1 MSYVTTDEIIQARQ
15 MDLLTYLQNYE
26 PENLI
31 KVSRDTYCTKEHD
44 SLKINNGMWHWFS
57 RGFGGATALDY
68 LIKVKEMTFPQ
79 AVMTILGK
87 TAVSKPVFMKR
98 EADKERRLLLP
109 ERSSSTDHVVRYL
122 RGRGIHPSV
131 INYCLK
137 NDLLYESAD
146 KHRNAVFLCR
156 DINGKVR
163 SAAVRSTTTAYKG
176 DVTGSDKHCSFSFPG
191 DPGRNDLHIFES
203 AIDLLSYASILQMK
217 GYDWQEVPM
226 LSLAGVYIQSR
237 KDVVPVALAQYLKDH
252 PVITDVHMHLDN
264 DEVGRGAS
272 DGIKAGL
279 QNRGYTV
286 FDEPPACGKDVNDQL
301 MANVGLKRNREVYQR

>member
-1 MSYVTTDEIIQARQ
+1 MSYVTTEEIIQARQ

-31 KVSRDTYCTKEHD
+31 RVSRDTYCTREHD
-44 SLKINNGMWHWFS
+44 SLKISNGMWHWFS

-68 LIKVKEMTFPQ
+68 LVKVRDMSFPQ

-87 TAVSKPVFMKR
+87 AAVSKPVFMKHDVSR
-98 EADKERRLLLP
+98 ERRLLLP
-109 ERSSSTDHVVRYL
+109 ERSSSSDHVICYL

-131 INYCLK
+131 IDYCIR

-146 KHRNAVFLCR
+146 KYRNAVFLGR
-156 DINGKVR
+156 DKDGVVR
-163 SAAVRSTTTAYKG
+163 SAAIRSTTTAYKG

-191 DPGRNDLHIFES
+191 DSNNKDLHIFES
-203 AIDLLSYASILQMK
+203 AIDLLSYASLMQMK
-217 GYDWQEVPM
+217 GYDWEEVPM

-237 KDVVPVALAQYLKDH
+237 KSVVPVALEQYLMDH

-272 DGIKAGL
+272 EGIRSGL
-279 QNRGYTV
+279 VGRGFNVT
-286 FDEPPACGKDVNDQL
+286 DEPPTFGKDVNDQL
-301 MANVGLKRNREVYQR
+301 MAKVGLKKNREVYQR

>member
-31 KVSRDTYCTKEHD
+31 KISRDTYCTREHD
-44 SLKINNGMWHWFS
+44 SLKISNGMWHWFS

-68 LIKVKEMTFPQ
+68 LIKVRDMSFPQ

-87 TAVSKPVFMKR
+87 TAFSKPVFMKQETGR
-98 EADKERRLLLP
+98 ERRLLLP
-109 ERSSSTDHVVRYL
+109 ERSSSSDHVIQYL

-131 INYCLK
+131 IDYCIK

-146 KHRNAVFLCR
+146 KYRNAVFLGR
-156 DINGKVR
+156 DKDGNVR
-163 SAAVRSTTTAYKG
+163 SAALRSTTTAYKG

-191 DPGRNDLHIFES
+191 DRDRNDLHIFES
-203 AIDLLSYASILQMK
+203 AIDLLSYASLLQMK
-217 GYDWQEVPM
+217 GYDWRKVPM
-226 LSLAGVYIQSR
+226 LSLAGVYIQTR
-237 KDVVPVALAQYLKDH
+237 KNVMPVALEQYLRDH

-272 DGIKAGL
+272 EGIQAGL
-279 QNRGYTV
+279 ESRGYTV
-286 FDEPPACGKDVNDQL
+286 FDEPPAFGKDVNDQL
-301 MANVGLKRNREVYQR
+301 VARVGIKRNREVYQR